1 LNANGNIR
9 SLCGKAHCAT
19 RPVML
24 HSLPIRFL
32 AVDSISWLLK
42 IVGDGEKRRGMLRLE
57 GDEKMTADFD
67 VDDNNIS
74 LTQP

>member
-1 LNANGNIR
+1 
-9 SLCGKAHCAT
+9 
-19 RPVML
+19 ML